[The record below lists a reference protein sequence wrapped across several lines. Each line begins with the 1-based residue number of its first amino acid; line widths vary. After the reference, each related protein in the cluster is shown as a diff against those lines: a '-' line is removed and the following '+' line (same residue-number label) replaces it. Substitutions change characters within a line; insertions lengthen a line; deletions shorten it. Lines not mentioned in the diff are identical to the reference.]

1 MESHCGRGKFIV
13 IDGIDGA
20 GKSLQTRL
28 LQERLESR
36 YAIACLSTRE
46 PGGSPLGEKIRSL
59 LLQEDG
65 TADGTADGTED
76 RTGVDAITEALL
88 FNAARRDHLHRVIA
102 PALDKGLWVLCDRF
116 AFSSFAYQGAGGA
129 SLDLLKS
136 LHRIALSDIGLAA
149 GLSSALASGLEPDLG
164 IVLDLSPERAMQ
176 RFASKR
182 GEAYSNLDNFERRD
196 SQFFSKVRAIFL
208 QEAGR
213 EPNIWSVIDASETIE
228 RVADRIE
235 QQVVSSF
242 SLERHLPE
250 AHPEVPSEAPPE
262 IPLAPI
268 IRRASSPAN
277 ERER

>member
-1 MESHCGRGKFIV
+1 MESQCGRGKFIV

-36 YAIACLSTRE
+36 YAISCLPTRE

-59 LLQEDG
+59 LLQEDV
-65 TADGTADGTED
+65 TADGTED
-76 RTGVDAITEALL
+76 VTADGTGVDAITEALL

-149 GLSSALASGLEPDLG
+149 GLSSDLASSLEPDLG
-164 IVLDLSPERAMQ
+164 IVLDLSPELAMQ

-182 GEAYSNLDNFERRD
+182 GEAYVKPDNFERRD

-208 QEAGR
+208 QQAR
-213 EPNIWSVIDASETIE
+213 SEPNIWSVIDASETVE
-228 RVADRIE
+228 LVADRIE

-242 SLERHLPE
+242 SLELHHS
-250 AHPEVPSEAPPE
+250 AAPPE
-262 IPLAPI
+262 VLQEVPLSPI
-268 IRRASSPAN
+268 VRTASPPAN